1 MKAPILVTG
10 AAGFI
15 GSNLVD
21 RLLANGAVVVGY
33 DNFSTGRAEF
43 LAAAEKS
50 QRFGLV
56 RGDLF
61 DLSKL
66 TAAMS
71 GCGAV
76 IHLAANADVRHGL
89 EHPLRDFEQN
99 TAGTMNVL
107 EAMRAA
113 AVRDLVFASTG
124 SIYGDTATFPT
135 PEDAPMPRQTSLYGA
150 SKMAAEGFIAAY
162 AEGFGLRA
170 RICRFVSILGPR
182 YSHGHVFDFCRQLRA
197 NSKVLHILGDGRAQK
212 SYLAVED
219 CVAGILA
226 VLQQGSES
234 EAGFCE
240 TYNLGTEETCRVS
253 ESAQWICETLGLAP
267 TLEYGG
273 GDRGWVGDNPFI
285 LLDTK
290 KLQALGWKP
299 RSTIREGVAN
309 TVEWLQ
315 ANPWIFDEGAKT
327 Q

>member
-1 MKAPILVTG
+1 MNAPVLVTG

-21 RLLANGAVVVGY
+21 RLLAEGVSVVGY

-43 LAAAEKS
+43 LTQAEKS
-50 QRFGLV
+50 PRFNLV

-61 DLSKL
+61 DAAKL
-66 TAAMS
+66 GAAMR

-99 TAGTMNVL
+99 TGGTMNVL
-107 EAMRAA
+107 EAMRSAG
-113 AVRDLVFASTG
+113 VRDLVFASTG
-124 SIYGDTATFPT
+124 SVYGDCDVFPT
-135 PEDAPMPRQTSLYGA
+135 PENAPMPRQTSLYGA
-150 SKMAAEGFIAAY
+150 SKLAAEGFIAAY
-162 AEGFGLRA
+162 AGGFGLRA

-197 NSKVLHILGDGRAQK
+197 NPKVLRVLGDGTARK

-219 CVAGILA
+219 CVEGVVTLLKYGA
-226 VLQQGSES
+226 ER

-240 TYNLGTEETCRVS
+240 IYNLGTEDSCRVS
-253 ESAQWICETLGLAP
+253 ESVEWIAETLGLTP
-267 TLEYGG
+267 TLEYTG

-285 LLDTK
+285 LLETRK
-290 KLQALGWKP
+290 IRALGWEP
-299 RSTIREGVAN
+299 RCTIRQGIVN
-309 TVEWLQ
+309 TVRWLQ
-315 ANPWIFDEGAKT
+315 ANPWIFDRSTPGA
-327 Q
+327 